1 MTTPARPTGRVE
13 PTRRAQ
19 RTQERGDRTRLS
31 IIEETIACV
40 REEGFQAASAK
51 HITERAGV
59 TWGVIQYHFGGR
71 DGLLMAV
78 VDHGYSLLR
87 EAISAIE
94 VPAGTVRDRV
104 QAVVD
109 AGWVAFSDPVTMAA
123 LEILVATRSD
133 RDPVL
138 DQHLVELGRRL
149 SDLGRAIDPD
159 HRDRRAVGDLLWA
172 TLRGLVLVR
181 LIVRGP
187 VDTTAERAALVDT
200 LTAHLQVPA
209 SPDRC

>member
-200 LTAHLQVPA
+200 LTAHLQIPA
-209 SPDRC
+209 SPDRG

>member
-1 MTTPARPTGRVE
+1 MTTPRRPANGK
-13 PTRRAQ
+13 
-19 RTQERGDRTRLS
+19 QERADRTRAMV
-31 IIEETIACV
+31 IEETVRCV

-159 HRDRRAVGDLLWA
+159 HPDRRAVGDLLWA

-187 VDTTAERAALVDT
+187 VDTTAERAALV
-200 LTAHLQVPA
+200 
-209 SPDRC
+209 